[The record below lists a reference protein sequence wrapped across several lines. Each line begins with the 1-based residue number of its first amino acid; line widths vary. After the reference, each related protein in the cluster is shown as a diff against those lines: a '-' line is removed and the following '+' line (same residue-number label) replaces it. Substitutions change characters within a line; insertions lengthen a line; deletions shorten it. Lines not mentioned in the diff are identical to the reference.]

1 MSNGISESPS
11 GSQPMPA
18 NGASEGA
25 ADAVTAPLPSETKLS
40 NKTLSFLRRFF
51 LLHEKI
57 ANAKEKCLG
66 PSQPGWREFELAKD
80 ARSAIEEIRESSQNQ
95 YAQALLLRAEL
106 QALVRCLMLRNG
118 LRVDENTF
126 SISDWPTARKVPEI
140 EALFQNQPAT
150 ILAYLEGVV
159 GECAEPYLLQ
169 LEPNQRTELLA
180 PLRDIATALMDPLER
195 EAETVSRFKI
205 ARYTRLSIAAVLAF
219 GAMALTFGW
228 FADHSGK
235 KNLALNRPVT
245 VTSQISTVGTDH
257 RLLVDGD
264 HTNLGFH
271 TDNLPNQFV
280 VIDLGSSVKF
290 DKVVVYNRSDC
301 CKERAVPLQ
310 LEVSDDNANYK
321 KLAERT
327 DEFDVWTASMLR
339 AKGRYVRLRLL
350 VSNPFHLAEVEV
362 Y

>member
-11 GSQPMPA
+11 DSQSMPA

-25 ADAVTAPLPSETKLS
+25 VDAVTAPLLSETELS
-40 NKTLSFLRRFF
+40 NKTLSFLHRFF

-118 LRVDENTF
+118 LGVDENTF
-126 SISDWPTARKVPEI
+126 SISDWPTARKVPEL
-140 EALFQNQPAT
+140 EALFQNQSAA

-159 GECAEPYLLQ
+159 GERAEPYWLQ

-195 EAETVSRFKI
+195 EAETISRLKI
-205 ARYTRLSIAAVLAF
+205 ARYIRLSGAAVLVFA
-219 GAMALTFGW
+219 AMALVFGW

-235 KNLALNRPVT
+235 KNIALNRPVT
-245 VTSQISTVGTDH
+245 VTSQIPNVGTDH

-264 HTNLGFH
+264 HTNIGFH
-271 TDNLPNQFV
+271 TDNLPNQFA

-327 DEFDVWTASMLR
+327 EEFDVWTASMLR

-350 VSNPFHLAEVEV
+350 GRNPFHLAEVEV